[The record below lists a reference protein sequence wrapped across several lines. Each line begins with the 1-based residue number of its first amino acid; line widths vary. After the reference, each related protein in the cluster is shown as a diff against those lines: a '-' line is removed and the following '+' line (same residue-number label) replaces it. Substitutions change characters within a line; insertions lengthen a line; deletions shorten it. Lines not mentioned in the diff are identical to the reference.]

1 MPKGHDWVVHVTS
14 SGSKAIDL
22 AMVTARTDAGYLD
35 PVQGYGGVVEMP
47 PGYLSGAAERVCAA
61 GGLYI
66 ADEVQSGF
74 GRTGDHMWG
83 FEADGVVPGV
93 VVIAKGIGNGFPLA
107 AVVAKRPSAT

>member
-14 SGSKAIDL
+14 SSSEAIDL
-22 AMVTARTDAGYLD
+22 AMVTARTDAGYPD
-35 PVQGYGGVVEMP
+35 PVQGYGGV
-47 PGYLSGAAERVCAA
+47 
-61 GGLYI
+61 GGLYM

-74 GRTGDHMWG
+74 GRTGDHIWG

-93 VVIAKGIGNGFPLA
+93 VVMAKGIGNGFPLA